1 MTPFTGGTRFR
12 AALQHDGGATAGFVV
27 PPGVALDPD
36 GGIQVITVN
45 GLRLPAAVGRRNG
58 RPWLTV
64 DAGDCAAAELS
75 RGQVTEVELD
85 PPVRSTRA

>member
-1 MTPFTGGTRFR
+1 MTPFAGGTRFR
-12 AALQHDGGATAGFVV
+12 AELQHNGGPTAGFVV

-45 GLRLPAAVGRRNG
+45 GLRLPAAIGRRNG

-64 DAGDCAAAELS
+64 DAGDCAAAEVTG
-75 RGQVTEVELD
+75 GQVLEVEVDL
-85 PPVRSTRA
+85 PVGGGRA